1 MLNEFH
7 LRPFMQHS
15 TLQIFAR
22 FAQAPSPP
30 SLPDQVQDRL
40 SPPVG
45 RGVIVLCLWIVLI
58 PALSTTSP
66 LEADEIVP
74 RRLFDITTEIGM
86 PNLEENLRYATTR
99 EQQCLSDEQLFR
111 HFPVMDHV
119 ALKDCILAP
128 ESRLADSATYRLVCS
143 GGHGTAGA
151 ATWRIGEQRLRG
163 TLTVKLGGKNMI
175 FYQRVTAKPLGACAA
190 ATE

>member
-1 MLNEFH
+1 
-7 LRPFMQHS
+7 
-15 TLQIFAR
+15 
-22 FAQAPSPP
+22 
-30 SLPDQVQDRL
+30 
-40 SPPVG
+40 
-45 RGVIVLCLWIVLI
+45 VLGLCVVL
-58 PALSTTSP
+58 ATALLSTNNSR
-66 LEADEIVP
+66 ASDSSP

-86 PNLEENLRYATTR
+86 PHLEENLRYATTR

-151 ATWRIGEQRLRG
+151 AAWRIGEHRLRG

-175 FYQRVTAKPLGACAA
+175 FYQRITAKPLGACAA
-190 ATE
+190 DPNETGMQKD